1 MPAALLL
8 IFGVISF
15 WLNFPI
21 YVWGIGVI
29 ACLYFHWL
37 YPVSKILLKDEYT
50 LLSNKWL
57 TVIWTI
63 TIPTLIF
70 ISAGIAFIVIDTD
83 WFLETTRLDGELVYI
98 VGCLLAAGATMISLQ
113 AETLR
118 ISKGNDFNAT
128 KLKRNV
134 IRLSFVAIIPWIVLL
149 ITLSIFAVLEFH
161 IVIAWS
167 AAFIASY
174 ASYHATWRVFFE
186 EASDVVR
193 GIKAGTFEEVENKI
207 NKIRSPEDKGLI
219 WGGTILP
226 TSAATGHFL
235 AVGTT
240 GSGKTVTI
248 KLLMESILPKII
260 SKPDNRAI
268 MLDVKRE
275 LYAYFIKKKV
285 PETKIH
291 TLNPFD
297 SRSARWNIAQDIQ
310 NEAQARELASSLIPP
325 PEREGD
331 NAYFGKAARRIITGI
346 IYSFVLSSDEQEDQ
360 GKERIDWRLRDII
373 LAARYSES
381 IKHILNKHSETRYL
395 IKKYFQNEKTAND
408 VLSTLD
414 ADLSNFNVVAAL
426 WEHSFYSISL
436 KEWATK
442 KKGSILL
449 FGWDEEYKES
459 LSPINRVM
467 FGLLANIVMKQP
479 NSSDRRTWFFLDEF
493 AVISR
498 GLPKLREL
506 INTGREKGACCVL
519 GVIDIS
525 GLMNALGEN
534 NAKEMTGL
542 CDNVA
547 GLRVRSPET
556 AEWLSTMFGE
566 AELREYT
573 NTTTPQ
579 GQSTSEQINQRKT
592 FLSSE
597 FQKIEKPSPENSF
610 TISGYYLNGYTLPY
624 KKDLTGSEWMP
635 YVPKISEEELNKNGI
650 IERPRK
656 QQKLQLWTKN
666 DLVRLGL
673 EIDLSI
679 LYEQEQER
687 EQRPLLSEEERLRIE
702 ERLSNLDNENDFGI
716 AANE

>member
-1 MPAALLL
+1 M
-8 IFGVISF
+8 S
-15 WLNFPI
+15 
-21 YVWGIGVI
+21 
-29 ACLYFHWL
+29 
-37 YPVSKILLKDEYT
+37 
-50 LLSNKWL
+50 
-57 TVIWTI
+57 
-63 TIPTLIF
+63 
-70 ISAGIAFIVIDTD
+70 
-83 WFLETTRLDGELVYI
+83 
-98 VGCLLAAGATMISLQ
+98 SLQ

-118 ISKGNDFNAT
+118 ISKGNDYKAA

-161 IVIAWS
+161 IVIAWG

-186 EASDVVR
+186 DAPDVVR
-193 GIKAGTFEEVENKI
+193 GIKAGTFEEVEEKI
-207 NKIRSPEDKGLI
+207 NKVRNSKDTGLI

-260 SKPDNRAI
+260 SEPDNRAI

-275 LYAYFIKKKV
+275 LYAYLLKKKV

-297 SRSARWNIAQDIQ
+297 SRSARWNISHDIQ
-310 NEAQARELASSLIPP
+310 NEAQAREFATRLIPP

-331 NAYFGKAARRIITGI
+331 NAYFGKAARRIVTGI
-346 IYSFVLSSDEQEDQ
+346 IHSFVLSSDEQEDQ
-360 GKERIDWRLRDII
+360 GKGRIDWRLRDVV
-373 LAARYSES
+373 LAARYTES
-381 IKHILNKHSETRYL
+381 IKYILNKHDETRYL
-395 IKKYFQNEKTAND
+395 VQRYFSNEKTIND

-426 WEHSFYSISL
+426 WEHSLYAISL
-436 KEWATK
+436 KEWATD
-442 KKGSILL
+442 KKGSFLL
-449 FGWDEEYKES
+449 FGWDEEYQES

-467 FGLLANIVMKQP
+467 FGLLATVVMKQP
-479 NSSDRRTWFFLDEF
+479 NSSNRRTWFFLDEF

-525 GLMNALGEN
+525 GLMNSLGEN

-556 AEWLSTMFGE
+556 AEWLSTIFGD
-566 AELREYT
+566 AELKEHFT
-573 NTTTPQ
+573 SSTPQ
-579 GQSTSEQINQRKT
+579 GQTTSEQINQRKT
-592 FLSSE
+592 FLASE
-597 FQKIEKPSPENSF
+597 FQKIEKPTPENNF

-624 KKDLTGSEWMP
+624 KKDLTGNEWMP
-635 YVPKISEEELNKNGI
+635 FAPQISEEELNRNGI
-650 IERPRK
+650 IERHRK
-656 QQKLQLWTKN
+656 EQKLKLWNN
-666 DLVRLGL
+666 DDLKRLSL
-673 EIDLSI
+673 DIDLSI

-687 EQRPLLSEEERLRIE
+687 EQRPPLSEEERLIIE

-716 AANE
+716 AAND